1 MTSSG
6 AVHNNECCL
15 AGCDVNLATSAQF
28 LKACASSEMA
38 DGGVT
43 FIDPVIGPETDDE
56 GNGFC
61 TVKEVSGIVYLLGEN
76 TEDGTTA
83 GTEACTLDSEIT
95 RSTQFPEDGVT
106 NLHCCKAAVDAGE
119 SISNDLYCQVT
130 YEFSDPFKV
139 EYDAENEKCQ
149 QTEGTSTKQYRD

>member
-6 AVHNNECCL
+6 AVHNNKCCL

-43 FIDPVIGPETDDE
+43 FKDPVIGPETDDE

-76 TEDGTTA
+76 AEDGTIA

-106 NLHCCKAAVDAGE
+106 NLHCCKAAFESAVD
-119 SISNDLYCQVT
+119 NDLYCQID
-130 YEFSDPFKV
+130 YEFSDPFDV
-139 EYDAENEKCQ
+139 NYDAENEVCT
-149 QTEGTSTKQYRD
+149 QTEGTSQKVYRD